1 MTGLV
6 VYITFHPPH
15 HTSTQLALTTSNF
28 LSRSLHPTL
37 LICTSEFSVFSRVS
51 FSYLASSPQS
61 PLAPPSLCS
70 TPRLPPLL
78 CVVPPVCSTYR
89 VCPTPHMISP
99 TYITLRPF
107 LVCIPLPVDSS
118 SYVIPSVCTPLHSLS
133 LPYVVSSM
141 YVYPLLM
148 LSPTYIAHP
157 PSPLPSVYNYY
168 SRV

>member
-1 MTGLV
+1 M

-51 FSYLASSPQS
+51 FSYLVSSPQS

-99 TYITLRPF
+99 TYITPRPF

-118 SYVIPSVCTPLHSLS
+118 SYVIPSVCTPPSF
-133 LPYVVSSM
+133 VV
-141 YVYPLLM
+141 
-148 LSPTYIAHP
+148 
-157 PSPLPSVYNYY
+157 PSVC
-168 SRV
+168 SLFHVCVPSSHVIPDIHSPPPFPPPLSI